1 MLDVNHIKTVL
12 RSNQVMV
19 ENVKVMHRD
28 FDFYDGANFVL
39 VGVRRAG
46 KSFLLFQQMQHLLNI
61 GKTWKNM
68 LYVNFEDDRL
78 LGFETS
84 DFERLLE
91 AHASMSGSDEH
102 PIMFLDEIQNIEGWH
117 KFARRLA
124 DHKYQ
129 VYITGS
135 NAKMLS
141 SDIPTTLGGRYVVK
155 TIFPYSYHEFLN
167 VHGINFSDDQTYLT
181 TEKAKL
187 NRCLEEYMTYG
198 GFPEC
203 ATLPAKTEYLMSVYQ
218 KIYLGDIASRHKVE
232 NTFALRLMFK
242 KLAESI
248 KQPISFS
255 RLTSLISSTG
265 TKFSKSTA
273 INYMEYSKDAFLVL
287 PMQNM
292 ADNFTERETN
302 MKYYFVDN
310 GIISLLTLDNQT
322 TLLEN
327 MVATALWRK
336 YEAFENTVFFYNHNI
351 EVDFVVP
358 EHGLAIQAC
367 YDLGEEGSETYIR
380 ETQALL
386 KLSKKFSAYKR
397 LIILTYSER
406 EYQIN
411 LDNKTIEVMNVG
423 KWMLRNESRIAKV

>member
-1 MLDVNHIKTVL
+1 
-12 RSNQVMV
+12 
-19 ENVKVMHRD
+19 
-28 FDFYDGANFVL
+28 
-39 VGVRRAG
+39 
-46 KSFLLFQQMQHLLNI
+46 
-61 GKTWKNM
+61 
-68 LYVNFEDDRL
+68 
-78 LGFETS
+78 
-84 DFERLLE
+84 
-91 AHASMSGSDEH
+91 
-102 PIMFLDEIQNIEGWH
+102 
-117 KFARRLA
+117 
-124 DHKYQ
+124 
-129 VYITGS
+129 
-135 NAKMLS
+135 
-141 SDIPTTLGGRYVVK
+141 
-155 TIFPYSYHEFLN
+155 
-167 VHGINFSDDQTYLT
+167 
-181 TEKAKL
+181 
-187 NRCLEEYMTYG
+187 
-198 GFPEC
+198 
-203 ATLPAKTEYLMSVYQ
+203 MSVYQ

-242 KLAESI
+242 KVAESI

-358 EHGLAIQAC
+358 EHGLAIQVC

-397 LIILTYSER
+397 LIILTYSDR

-423 KWMLRNESRIAKV
+423 KWMLT

>member
-1 MLDVNHIKTVL
+1 MLDVNQIKTVL
-12 RSNQVMV
+12 RSNEVMV
-19 ENVKVMHRD
+19 ENVKVVHRD
-28 FDFYDGANFVL
+28 FKFYDGANFVL

-46 KSFLLFQQMQHLLNI
+46 KSFLLFQQMQHLLNN
-61 GKTWKNM
+61 GKTWKDM

-91 AHASMSGSDEH
+91 AHASMSGSDEP
-102 PIMFLDEIQNIEGWH
+102 PILFLDEIQNIEGWH

-124 DHKYQ
+124 DHKYR

-135 NAKMLS
+135 NAKMLG
-141 SDIPTTLGGRYVVK
+141 SDAQTTLGGRYVVK
-155 TIFPYSYHEFLN
+155 TVFPYSYHEFLN
-167 VHGINFSDDQTYLT
+167 ANGASLSEGQLLLT
-181 TEKAKL
+181 NEKAKL
-187 NRCLEEYMTYG
+187 NRFLEEYLCYG

-203 ATLPAKTEYLMSVYQ
+203 ATSPAKTEYLMSVYQ
-218 KIYLGDIASRHKVE
+218 KIYLGDIASRHKIG

-242 KLAESI
+242 KLAESV

-273 INYMEYSKDAFLVL
+273 INYMEYSKDAFLIM
-287 PMQNM
+287 PIQNM

-310 GIISLLTLDNQT
+310 GIISLLTLDNRT

-327 MVATALWRK
+327 MVALALWRK

-351 EVDFVVP
+351 EVDFVIP
-358 EHGLAIQAC
+358 EHGLAIQVC
-367 YDLGEEGSETYIR
+367 YDLGGKGSETYIR

-386 KLSKKFSAYKR
+386 KLSKKFSAYER
-397 LIILTYSER
+397 LIILTYSDK
-406 EYQIN
+406 EYQIEA
-411 LDNKTIEVMNVG
+411 DDKTIEVMNVG
-423 KWMLRNESRIAKV
+423 KWLLNNN

>member
-1 MLDVNHIKTVL
+1 MLDVNHIKTIL

-19 ENVKVMHRD
+19 ENVKVVHRD

-46 KSFLLFQQMQHLLNI
+46 KSFLLFQQMQHLLRI
-61 GKTWKNM
+61 GKTWRDM
-68 LYVNFEDDRL
+68 LYINFEDDRL

-91 AHASMSGSDEH
+91 AHNSMSGSDEH
-102 PIMFLDEIQNIEGWH
+102 PILFLDEIQNIDGWH

-135 NAKMLS
+135 NAKMLG
-141 SDIPTTLGGRYVVK
+141 SDVPTTLGGRYVVK

-167 VHGINFSDDQTYLT
+167 ANGVNLSDNQIRLT

-187 NRCLEEYMTYG
+187 NWCLEEYMCYG
-198 GFPEC
+198 GVPEC
-203 ATLPAKTEYLMSVYQ
+203 ATYPAKTEYLMSVYQ
-218 KIYLGDIASRHKVE
+218 KIYLGDIASRHKIE

-273 INYMEYSKDAFLVL
+273 INYMEYSKDSFLVM
-287 PMQNM
+287 PIQNM
-292 ADNFTERETN
+292 ADNFTERKTN

-310 GIISLLTLDNQT
+310 GIISLLTLDNRT
-322 TLLEN
+322 SLLEN

-358 EHGLAIQAC
+358 EHGLAIQVC

-386 KLSKKFSAYKR
+386 KISKKFSAYER
-397 LIILTYSER
+397 LIILTYSGK
-406 EYQIN
+406 EYKIKT
-411 LDNKTIEVMNVG
+411 DDKTIDVVNVG
-423 KWMLRNESRIAKV
+423 NWLLSND

>member
-19 ENVKVMHRD
+19 ENVKVVHRD

-167 VHGINFSDDQTYLT
+167 AHGIHFSDDQTYLT

-248 KQPISFS
+248 KQPLSFT

-265 TKFSKSTA
+265 TKFSKRTA
-273 INYMEYSKDAFLVL
+273 INYMEYSKDAFLVM

-336 YEAFENTVFFYNHNI
+336 YEAFENTVFFYKHNI

-423 KWMLRNESRIAKV
+423 KWMLRNESGIAKV